1 MDEARLKDVPLFAS
15 LSKGDRELV
24 ARNAD
29 EVDVDAGKELIA
41 EGELGYEFFV
51 VEEGTGEVRRDG
63 EVIDTIGP
71 GDFVG
76 EMALLDQV
84 SRNATVVATSPMRL
98 IVITG
103 PSFRHIE
110 REMPAVAAQIRAAVE
125 ERAGK
130 LGAGG

>member
-15 LSKGDRELV
+15 LSKGDLELV

-29 EVDVDAGKELIA
+29 EVDVEAGKVLIC

-51 VEEGTGEVRRDG
+51 VEEGAGEVRRDG
-63 EVIDTIGP
+63 AVIDTIGP
-71 GDFVG
+71 SDFVG
-76 EMALLDQV
+76 EMALLEQV

-110 REMPAVAAQIRAAVE
+110 REMPAVAAQIRAAIE
-125 ERAGK
+125 ERAAR
-130 LGAGG
+130 LAAGG

>member
-15 LSKGDRELV
+15 LSKGDLELV

-29 EVDVDAGKELIA
+29 EVDVEAGKVLIC

-63 EVIDTIGP
+63 EVIDAIAP

-84 SRNATVVATSPMRL
+84 SRNATVIATSPMRL

-125 ERAGK
+125 ERAGR
-130 LGAGG
+130 LAAGG

>member
-1 MDEARLKDVPLFAS
+1 MDEARLKDAPLFAS
-15 LSKGDRELV
+15 LSRGDRELV

-29 EVDVDAGKELIA
+29 EVDVDAGKVLIA

-51 VEEGTGEVRRDG
+51 VEEGTAEVRRDG
-63 EVIDTIGP
+63 EAIDTICP

-110 REMPAVAAQIRAAVE
+110 REMPAVAEQIRAAVE
-125 ERAGK
+125 ARTGK
-130 LGAGG
+130 LGGDG

>member
-1 MDEARLKDVPLFAS
+1 MDEARLKDVSLFAS
-15 LSKGDRELV
+15 LSKGDRDMV
-24 ARNAD
+24 AKNAD
-29 EVDVDAGKELIA
+29 EVDVDTGKTLMA

-63 EVIDTIGP
+63 AVIDTIGP

-76 EMALLDQV
+76 EMALLEQV

-110 REMPAVAAQIRAAVE
+110 REMPAVAEQIRSAVA
-125 ERAGK
+125 ERAGR
-130 LGAGG
+130 LGAG

>member
-1 MDEARLKDVPLFAS
+1 M
-15 LSKGDRELV
+15 V
-24 ARNAD
+24 AKNAD
-29 EVDVDAGKELIA
+29 EVDVDTGKTLIA

-51 VEEGTGEVRRDG
+51 VEEGTGEVRREG
-63 EVIDTIGP
+63 AVIDTIGP

-76 EMALLDQV
+76 EMALLEQV

-110 REMPAVAAQIRAAVE
+110 REMPAVAEQIRSAVA
-125 ERAGK
+125 ERAGR
-130 LGAGG
+130 LGAG

>member
-1 MDEARLKDVPLFAS
+1 MDEARLKDVTLFAS
-15 LSKGDRELV
+15 LSRSDREFV
-24 ARNAD
+24 ARQAD
-29 EVDVDAGKELIA
+29 EVDVETGKTLIA

-51 VEEGTGEVRRDG
+51 VEEGAGEVTRDG
-63 EVIDTIGP
+63 AVIDTIGP

-76 EMALLDQV
+76 EMALLEQI

-110 REMPAVAAQIRAAVE
+110 REMPAVAEQIRAAVA
-125 ERAGK
+125 ERAAK
-130 LGAGG
+130 LGSG